1 MKKRPIARRALL
13 GSGLLTAGALAA
25 GRGRSVM
32 AAPKEAVEEITNG
45 LLAAR
50 ISMPDA
56 RGGFYSGTRFDWS
69 GVLLDLEYAGHH
81 FYGPWFDRIDPPVHD
96 FAWTGP
102 EIVAGRASAVTGP
115 AQEFVTGDSALG
127 YDEAGPGGTF
137 VKIGVGALR
146 KPGNDP
152 YDRFG
157 TYEFVDRGAWTADAT
172 RTAARFIH
180 DLRHPDTGYG
190 YRYEKR
196 IRLVA
201 GRSRMVMA
209 HRLRNTGTKPIR
221 GEVYNHNF
229 LVLDRQPTGP
239 DFEIHLPFAV
249 KPEKGAVP
257 ESLEVRGGRIGYR
270 KKLDGQ
276 DVAALGIEGFGASPR
291 DYDIRV
297 ENRKVSAGYRVTADR
312 PLSRL
317 ALWSIRSTL
326 CMEPFIRTDVE
337 PGSEITWSYIYD
349 YYTLPR

>member
-1 MKKRPIARRALL
+1 MKERPVTRRALL
-13 GSGLLTAGALAA
+13 GSGLLAAGALAA
-25 GRGRSVM
+25 GPGRSAM
-32 AAPKEAVEEITNG
+32 AARNEAAEEISNG
-45 LLAAR
+45 LVTAR
-50 ISMPDA
+50 ISMPDS

-115 AQEFVTGDSALG
+115 AQEFVSGDSALG
-127 YDEAGPGGTF
+127 YDEAGAGGTF

-146 KPGNDP
+146 KPGNEP

-172 RTAARFIH
+172 RSGAHFTH
-180 DLRHPDTGYG
+180 ELRHPDTGYG
-190 YRYEKR
+190 YRYETQ
-196 IRLVA
+196 IRLVR
-201 GRSRMVMA
+201 GRPRMVMA
-209 HRLRNTGTKPIR
+209 HRLRNTGRKPIL

-229 LVLDRQPTGP
+229 LVLDRHPTGP
-239 DFEIHLPFAV
+239 DFEINLPFAV
-249 KPEKGAVP
+249 KPEKGGVP
-257 ESLEVRGGRIGYR
+257 DTLEVRGGQIRYR
-270 KKLDGQ
+270 KKLEGR

-291 DYDIRV
+291 DYDLRV
-297 ENRKVSAGYRVTADR
+297 ENRKVGVGYHVTADR

-326 CMEPFIRTDVE
+326 CLEPFVRTEVE
-337 PGSEITWSYIYD
+337 PGQEITWTYSYD
-349 YYTLPR
+349 YYSLPP